1 MFSLTSQL
9 ISRRILYSI
18 RFNCINKTFQ
28 TNVNKLQK
36 RVNSETING
45 FVDKK
50 RFQRVVNQLETSL
63 TTIGKISFNQ
73 INECIQVLSKCKQ
86 ILIKYL
92 INY

>member
-18 RFNCINKTFQ
+18 RFNCMKTF
-28 TNVNKLQK
+28 NK
-36 RVNSETING
+36 RVNSENKIFNG
-45 FVDKK
+45 FVDEK

-86 ILIKYL
+86 ILI
-92 INY
+92 ITNI